1 MYWRRS
7 GSVYFVY
14 VVKGKKVTCLVC
26 SPEQFNEQLDASTSV
41 DVHLV
46 CRDLGKLSQGSHNIY
61 QHILRLVGQQAN
73 KGL

>member
-1 MYWRRS
+1 M
-7 GSVYFVY
+7 
-14 VVKGKKVTCLVC
+14 TCLVC
-26 SPEQFNEQLDASTSV
+26 SPEQFNEQLDASTFV

-46 CRDLGKLSQGSHNIY
+46 CRDLGKLSQGSQNIY